1 MKKIIILFLS
11 TVLILTSLSSCAS
24 LFDYFGVLEN
34 AGTEYSKES
43 EVPTSSND
51 YTFKMDIESYLQ
63 YFVSYFHEPYQRG
76 DDVSENNILYLSLLF
91 CFCNKDKLDFVKTD
105 EEKLFMRIPGKELE
119 RIAGNLLPNPG
130 DLSPYRSSMEGGA
143 DFYSAETDTYIVSYA
158 RGYWNEDL
166 YYLDFDENEKVK
178 KPQISE
184 TDTELIAT
192 VETYYGP
199 DLGAHENI
207 RKMEYRFD
215 KVIDDEFLFYR
226 LSGIKEIS

>member
-11 TVLILTSLSSCAS
+11 TVLILTSFSSCAS

-91 CFCNKDKLDFVKTD
+91 CFCN
-105 EEKLFMRIPGKELE
+105 
-119 RIAGNLLPNPG
+119 
-130 DLSPYRSSMEGGA
+130 YRASSRT
-143 DFYSAETDTYIVSYA
+143 SC
-158 RGYWNEDL
+158 
-166 YYLDFDENEKVK
+166 
-178 KPQISE
+178 
-184 TDTELIAT
+184 AT
-192 VETYYGP
+192 T
-199 DLGAHENI
+199 
-207 RKMEYRFD
+207 
-215 KVIDDEFLFYR
+215 
-226 LSGIKEIS
+226 